1 MKKTTKLSLLL
12 VALIA
17 VSVMIAL
24 TGKKENQR
32 SFDANMFA
40 VNDTSAIASVTISG
54 QTSTNE
60 LTKTATGWT
69 LNNQYLADPN
79 MIHIMQSIL
88 SQVKVKRQVA
98 KLNYTEIVKDLKE
111 QGRKV
116 LLKYDDG
123 SQWEF
128 IAGGSAAKKDAFY
141 LKDDQAYFVEI
152 PGYNNYISGIFELTE
167 NQWRD
172 RLLFSSTWRSLKSL
186 EINYLDE
193 NEKLKIYFHN
203 KFLAVEGVNKLDT
216 TALMTYMGQY
226 EYFQINDYLEKGRY
240 PKYDSLSLTAPI
252 AQLTVNDIDLSKDV
266 DLRIFPLL
274 EGQNFYLLV
283 GRNEEMMVVDS
294 KRMTNILSEKDQ
306 FISK

>member
-1 MKKTTKLSLLL
+1 MKKTTKLTIIL

-17 VSVMIAL
+17 VSVIIAL

-40 VNDTSAIASVTISG
+40 VSDTSAIESVTISG
-54 QTSTNE
+54 QTSSNE
-60 LTKTATGWT
+60 LTKAANGWT

-98 KLNYTEIVKDLKE
+98 KLNHDEIVQNLKE
-111 QGRKV
+111 QGRRV
-116 LLKYDDG
+116 SLKYDDG

-128 IAGGSAAKKDAFY
+128 IAGGSASKKDAFY

-186 EINYLDE
+186 EINYLDK
-193 NEKLKIYFHN
+193 NEKLKIYFDN

-216 TALMTYMGQY
+216 TALMTYMGQ
-226 EYFQINDYLEKGRY
+226 
-240 PKYDSLSLTAPI
+240 
-252 AQLTVNDIDLSKDV
+252 
-266 DLRIFPLL
+266 
-274 EGQNFYLLV
+274 
-283 GRNEEMMVVDS
+283 
-294 KRMTNILSEKDQ
+294 
-306 FISK
+306 